1 MKPIPVAFHIG
12 PLEVH
17 TYGIGLAL
25 TFWFGFVYF
34 ERRLKRNGYPT
45 DWLVPVFLWIILA
58 AVVGARVLN
67 VVTNAGY
74 YGDHPGDIL
83 AIWQGGLSSFGG
95 LLFAVPTG
103 VILTRRRCPELRLG
117 RALDLVAPVLMAC
130 WAMGRL
136 LGPQL
141 MVAGGG
147 HPTHQWFGMYYAD
160 QVGRRLPVPIFQ
172 AMEDFAVFLIL
183 IAIERRLDRWP
194 DSTRRIGYPSGVVIG
209 TGMILWGIERSLDE
223 HLWLGEDGRL
233 GSDLVQLA
241 GLLLVI
247 AGAVILI
254 RARTRWREWL
264 QTHHAGDQS
273 QSLSAETANEMES
286 ATDTSVDALPPDALA
301 TQGDAGSSA

>member
-25 TFWFGFVYF
+25 TFWFGFTYF
-34 ERRLKRNGYPT
+34 ERRLKRAGYRT
-45 DWLVPVFLWIILA
+45 DWFAPVFLWIILA
-58 AVVGARVLN
+58 AVVGARVLH
-67 VVTNAGY
+67 VLTHPSY
-74 YGDHPGDIL
+74 YADNPGDIV

-103 VILTRRRCPELRLG
+103 VILTHRRCPELPLA
-117 RALDLVAPVLMAC
+117 RALDLAAPVLMAC

-141 MVAGGG
+141 MVDGGG
-147 HPTHQWFGMYYAD
+147 HATHQWFGMYYAD

-172 AMEDFAVFLIL
+172 AMEDFAVYLIL
-183 IAIERRLDRWP
+183 IAIERRLNRWP
-194 DSTRRIGYPSGVVIG
+194 DGSRRAGYPPGLVLG

-241 GLLLVI
+241 GVGLVL
-247 AGAVILI
+247 AGAFILV
-254 RARTRWREWL
+254 RTRSRWLKWL
-264 QTHHAGDQS
+264 QTHHAG
-273 QSLSAETANEMES
+273 E
-286 ATDTSVDALPPDALA
+286 PPDTPEIPAADVLA
-301 TQGDAGSSA
+301 APGDAGSPG

>member
-1 MKPIPVAFHIG
+1 M
-12 PLEVH
+12 
-17 TYGIGLAL
+17 
-25 TFWFGFVYF
+25 YF
-34 ERRLKRNGYPT
+34 ERRLKRNGYRT

-58 AVVGARVLN
+58 AVVGARVLH
-67 VVTNAGY
+67 VLTNTGY
-74 YGDHPGDIL
+74 YSQHPGDIL
-83 AIWQGGLSSFGG
+83 AVWQGGLSSFGG

-103 VILTRRRCPELRLG
+103 VILTRRRCPELSLG
-117 RALDLVAPVLMAC
+117 RALDLAAPVLMAC

-160 QVGRRLPVPIFQ
+160 QVGKRLPVPIFQ
-172 AMEDFAVFLIL
+172 ALEDFAVFLIL

-194 DSTRRIGYPSGVVIG
+194 DGTRRIGYPSGVVIG

-241 GLLLVI
+241 GLLLVV

-254 RARTRWREWL
+254 RARARWRLWL
-264 QTHHAGDQS
+264 KTHHPGDASPSSGSAPGPEAGTDEADA
-273 QSLSAETANEMES
+273 LTTRGDTGS
-286 ATDTSVDALPPDALA
+286 AT
-301 TQGDAGSSA
+301 

>member
-34 ERRLKRNGYPT
+34 ERRLKRNGYRT

-58 AVVGARVLN
+58 AVVGARVLH
-67 VVTNAGY
+67 VLTNTGY
-74 YGDHPGDIL
+74 YSAHPSDIF

-103 VILTRRRCPELRLG
+103 VILTRRRCPELALG

-147 HPTHQWFGMYYAD
+147 HPTHQWFGMYYAG
-160 QVGRRLPVPIFQ
+160 QVGKRLPVPVFQ

-183 IAIERRLDRWP
+183 IAIERALDRWP
-194 DSTRRIGYPSGVVIG
+194 DGSRRIGYPSGVVIG

-241 GLLLVI
+241 GVLLVV

-254 RARTRWREWL
+254 RARVHWRDWL
-264 QTHHAGDQS
+264 QTHHAGDAS
-273 QSLSAETANEMES
+273 QSIEAASGAEVTATADS
-286 ATDTSVDALPPDALA
+286 SPSDALA
-301 TQGDAGSSA
+301 TRGDAATTP

>member
-34 ERRLKRNGYPT
+34 ERRLKRNGYRT

-58 AVVGARVLN
+58 AVIGARVLH
-67 VVTNAGY
+67 VVTNTGY
-74 YGDHPGDIL
+74 YSAHPGDIF
-83 AIWQGGLSSFGG
+83 AVWQGGLSSFGG

-103 VILTRRRCPELRLG
+103 VILTRRRCPELPLG

-160 QVGRRLPVPIFQ
+160 QVGKRLPVPVFQ
-172 AMEDFAVFLIL
+172 ALEDFAVFLVL

-194 DSTRRIGYPSGVVIG
+194 DGTRRIGYPSGVVIG
-209 TGMILWGIERSLDE
+209 TGMILWGIERALDE
-223 HLWLGEDGRL
+223 HLWLGEAGI
-233 GSDLVQLA
+233 GSDLVQVA
-241 GLLLVI
+241 GVLLIV
-247 AGAVILI
+247 AGVVILI
-254 RARTRWREWL
+254 RSRMRWHEWL
-264 QTHHAGDQS
+264 QTHHADDPS
-273 QSLSAETANEMES
+273 QSPATSPEVESGMAAVADPLS
-286 ATDTSVDALPPDALA
+286 PDALV
-301 TQGDAGSSA
+301 TRGDAGSTI

>member
-25 TFWFGFVYF
+25 TFWFGFWYF
-34 ERRLKRNGYPT
+34 ERRLKRDGYRT

-67 VVTNAGY
+67 VLTDTGY
-74 YGDHPGDIL
+74 YSQHPGDIL

-103 VILTRRRCPELRLG
+103 VILTRRRCPELPLG

-141 MVAGGG
+141 MRAGGG

-160 QVGRRLPVPIFQ
+160 QVGKRIPVPIIQ
-172 AMEDFAVFLIL
+172 AIEDFAVFLVL

-194 DSTRRIGYPSGVVIG
+194 DGSRRSGYPAGVVIG
-209 TGMILWGIERSLDE
+209 TGMILWGIERSIDE
-223 HLWLGEDGRL
+223 HLWLGEIGGL

-241 GLLLVI
+241 GLLLVVSGI
-247 AGAVILI
+247 VVLI
-254 RARTRWREWL
+254 RARTRWRTWL
-264 QTHHAGDQS
+264 QTHHAGDAS
-273 QSLSAETANEMES
+273 QSVEAGSDGGPS
-286 ATDTSVDALPPDALA
+286 ATGAADPVHSDALA
-301 TQGDAGSSA
+301 TRGEAGSTT